1 MKLLV
6 IGGGKFVGRAVV
18 ESAIENG
25 HIVTVFNRGK
35 TSGEVPSGVEWIRG
49 DRDRELSLLLGRR
62 WDAVIDTCAYFPRQV
77 ETLLRILKGNIGH
90 YLLVSSVSVYADMS
104 EPGLKED
111 SPLLPGIGGAAE
123 AVTAETYGP
132 FKVMCEQAALE
143 NGPSSTL
150 IVRPG
155 IIVGPHDPTGR
166 FSYWVQRISEGGE
179 VLAPGRPDA
188 PLQVID
194 VRDLGEWMV
203 AMADEKVSGKFNAV
217 GPQVPLTWREM
228 FEAATSVLGN
238 KTRFTW
244 VHDDQLADK
253 KVGDWT
259 QLPLYFPA
267 DNLKFRGMFRVDG
280 TAAFARGLK
289 LRPLAE
295 TIADNARWLLGP
307 STGDA
312 KVVGLARE
320 QEKKLLDEW
329 RVRTGER
336 SGT

>member
-6 IGGGKFVGRAVV
+6 IGGGQFVGRAVV
-18 ESAIENG
+18 EAAIEDG

-35 TSGEVPSGVEWIRG
+35 TTTEVPPGVEWIRG
-49 DRDRELSLLLGRR
+49 DRDKELSLLLGRK
-62 WDAVIDTCAYFPRQV
+62 WDSVIDTCAYFPRQV

-104 EPGLKED
+104 EPGLTED
-111 SPLLPGIGGAAE
+111 KPLLPGIGGAAE
-123 AVTAETYGP
+123 TVTAETYGP

-143 NGPSSTL
+143 NGPAATL

-155 IIVGPHDPTGR
+155 IIIGPYDPTGR

-179 VLAPGRPDA
+179 VLAPGNPEA

-203 AMADEKVSGKFNAV
+203 RMADARVSGRFNAV
-217 GPQVPLTWREM
+217 GPENPLTWREM
-228 FEAATSVLGN
+228 LATAASVLGN
-238 KTRFTW
+238 RATFRW

-253 KVGDWT
+253 KVSDWS
-259 QLPLYFPA
+259 QLPLYLPA
-267 DNLKFRGMFRVDG
+267 DQQKMRGMFRVDG
-280 TAAFARGLK
+280 KAAMAKGLK
-289 LRPLAE
+289 LRALADS
-295 TIADNARWLLGP
+295 IADNARWLLGP
-307 STGDA
+307 NTAGA
-312 KVVGLARE
+312 KTVGLSRE

-329 RVRTGER
+329 RVRAG
-336 SGT
+336 